1 MDMDT
6 PIIMVV
12 DDDDFFCTVVT
23 SVLKHNYDVKTF
35 THGEEAIKYLSDH
48 VPDLILLDYE
58 MPNIKGYG
66 VLMAIRTD
74 LRTRNVPVLFLTGVT
89 NARMEME
96 MMERG
101 ANGYIRKPLDAPG
114 LLQEVAK
121 QLKKG

>member
-1 MDMDT
+1 MEIDKA
-6 PIIMVV
+6 IIMVV

-23 SVLKHNYDVKTF
+23 SVLKNKYTVRTF
-35 THGEEAIKYLSDH
+35 IHGEEAIKYLSGH

-58 MPNIKGYG
+58 MPDITGYG

-74 LRTRNVPVLFLTGVT
+74 VRTRSVPVLFLTGVT

-101 ANGYIRKPLDAPG
+101 ANGYIRKPLDGPE
-114 LLQEVAK
+114 LLQEVEK
-121 QLKKG
+121 HLKKD

>member
-1 MDMDT
+1 MDIDT

-12 DDDDFFCTVVT
+12 DDDDFFCSVVT
-23 SVLKHNYDVKTF
+23 RVLERKYDVRIF
-35 THGEEAIKYLSDH
+35 MHGDDAIKYLSDN

-58 MPNIKGYG
+58 MPNITGYG
-66 VLMAIRTD
+66 VLMAIRTNA
-74 LRTRNVPVLFLTGVT
+74 RTRNVPVLFLTGVT

-101 ANGYIRKPLDAPG
+101 ANGYIRKPLDAPE

-121 QLKKG
+121 HLKKD